1 MPAPPYIG
9 TISSDEKNNR
19 RFISPPH
26 YTFFKDW
33 GIPLLAYTTMHGDGE
48 VSITHAVVEL

>member
-26 YTFFKDW
+26 YTFFKDR
-33 GIPLLAYTTMHGDGE
+33 GIPLLAYTTMHGGGE
-48 VSITHAVVEL
+48 VSITHAVMEL